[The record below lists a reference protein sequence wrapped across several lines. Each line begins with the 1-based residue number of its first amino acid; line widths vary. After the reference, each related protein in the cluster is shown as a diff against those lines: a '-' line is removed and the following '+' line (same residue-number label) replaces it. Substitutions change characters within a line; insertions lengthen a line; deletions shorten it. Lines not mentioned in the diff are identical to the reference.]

1 MPLRRLAA
9 LAPVVVVAIG
19 AAVVLPH
26 SPAALRHVVLA
37 AGVVAPVVMLA
48 AWVVLTPALFPGP
61 VLAAAG
67 GLAFGAA
74 GGTALAWGGAVLGGL
89 AAFSVARTVARGA
102 VEPHVRRSARLA
114 RLNALLERRGF
125 AAILAARLMPGVP
138 ASGLHYAAGISPVRR
153 SAFAAAIAIG
163 ALLRTTPYALLGD
176 GLATGSAAPLIAA
189 ASSVAIGAA
198 GATLLLR
205 RARARVEHAH
215 RDGLLDAAGRRSR
228 KTRDDRSPARGRR
241 LVASTTTRPWR
252 SS

>member
-26 SPAALRHVVLA
+26 SPAELRHFVLA
-37 AGVVAPVVMLA
+37 AGVAAPVVMLA

-89 AAFSVARTVARGA
+89 AAFTLSRTVARGA
-102 VEPHVRRSARLA
+102 VEPRVRRSRRLA
-114 RLNALLERRGF
+114 RVNAMLERRGF

-138 ASGLHYAAGISPVRR
+138 ASGLYYAAGVSPVRR
-153 SAFAAAIAIG
+153 SAFTAAIAIG
-163 ALLRTTPYALLGD
+163 ALLRTTPYALLGQ
-176 GLATGSAAPLIAA
+176 GLATGSAVPLIAA
-189 ASSVAIGAA
+189 AASAVVGAC
-198 GATLLLR
+198 GATLILR
-205 RARARVEHAH
+205 QARAGAEA
-215 RDGLLDAAGRRSR
+215 
-228 KTRDDRSPARGRR
+228 
-241 LVASTTTRPWR
+241 
-252 SS
+252 